1 LHPQWLVTRMQHR
14 RTAWIAG
21 HARGVVVD
29 VGCADGAIKAVLSAA
44 TDYIGLDYPATADRL
59 YFTRPAIYADAAS
72 LPLQDASCDTLM
84 LLDVVEHLAAP
95 EAAMAEAHRVLRPG
109 GCALITIPF
118 AYPLHDQPHDYQRY
132 THHGLSH
139 RLHAVGFREVRIEE
153 VGDAI
158 AAAASNLAIAIAQG
172 ALDAGSQRRWRLI
185 ALPLAPIMVPLIN
198 IFGWIMGALLPARH
212 FMPGGYYVRAL
223 R

>member
-1 LHPQWLVTRMQHR
+1 M
-14 RTAWIAG
+14 
-21 HARGVVVD
+21 D

-44 TDYIGLDYPATADRL
+44 TDYIGLDYPATADRPDFL
-59 YFTRPAIYADAAS
+59 FPAICADVAS